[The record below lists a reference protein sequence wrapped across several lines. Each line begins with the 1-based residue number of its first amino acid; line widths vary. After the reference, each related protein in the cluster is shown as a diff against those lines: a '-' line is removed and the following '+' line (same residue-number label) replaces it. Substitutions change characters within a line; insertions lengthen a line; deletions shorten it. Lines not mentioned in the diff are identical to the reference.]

1 MVPWWSNLVSNVYQ
15 QHSTAELQDL
25 VGREG
30 FEYELYIVIGCLGD
44 EEVFA
49 LIIRPVLSPVTAGW
63 NIATYIIYRY
73 PGTVNHSDR
82 YISNTV
88 PPGALLLNSG

>member
-1 MVPWWSNLVSNVYQ
+1 MFPWWSNLVSHVYQ

-30 FEYELYIVIGCLGD
+30 SEYELHVVIGCLGE

-49 LIIRPVLSPVTAGW
+49 LMLQPVVSPVTAGW

-73 PGTVNHSDR
+73 R
-82 YISNTV
+82 
-88 PPGALLLNSG
+88 